1 MSKGT
6 IKKNKTLT
14 NIIIIIIGVIIIIII
29 IVIIIIITPIV
40 SFWFILASYDICEQ
54 VFIYYLE
61 KIETY

>member
-14 NIIIIIIGVIIIIII
+14 NIIIIIIIGVVIIIIII
-29 IVIIIIITPIV
+29 IAPIV

-54 VFIYYLE
+54 VFICYLE

>member
-14 NIIIIIIGVIIIIII
+14 NIIIIIIGVIIII
-29 IVIIIIITPIV
+29 IIIIITPIV

>member
-6 IKKNKTLT
+6 IKKNKTLK
-14 NIIIIIIGVIIIIII
+14 NIIIIIIIGVVIIIIII
-29 IVIIIIITPIV
+29 IIIIIAPIV

-54 VFIYYLE
+54 VFICYLE

>member
-14 NIIIIIIGVIIIIII
+14 NIIIIIIGVII
-29 IVIIIIITPIV
+29 IIIIITPIV

>member
-29 IVIIIIITPIV
+29 IIIITPIV

-54 VFIYYLE
+54 VFICYLE

>member
-6 IKKNKTLT
+6 IKKNKTLK
-14 NIIIIIIGVIIIIII
+14 NIIIIIIIGVVIIIIII
-29 IVIIIIITPIV
+29 IIIIAPIV

-54 VFIYYLE
+54 VFICYLE

>member
-29 IVIIIIITPIV
+29 ITPIV

-54 VFIYYLE
+54 VFIYYL
-61 KIETY
+61 

>member
-14 NIIIIIIGVIIIIII
+14 NIIIIIIIGVVIIIIII
-29 IVIIIIITPIV
+29 IIIIAPIV

-54 VFIYYLE
+54 VFICYLE

>member
-6 IKKNKTLT
+6 IKKNKTLK
-14 NIIIIIIGVIIIIII
+14 NIIIIIIIGVVIIIIII
-29 IVIIIIITPIV
+29 IIIAPIV

-54 VFIYYLE
+54 VFICYLE

>member
-14 NIIIIIIGVIIIIII
+14 NIIIIIIIGVVIIIIII
-29 IVIIIIITPIV
+29 IIIAPIV

-54 VFIYYLE
+54 VFICYLE

>member
-6 IKKNKTLT
+6 IKKNKTLK
-14 NIIIIIIGVIIIIII
+14 NIIIIIIIGVVIIIIII
-29 IVIIIIITPIV
+29 IIAPIV

-54 VFIYYLE
+54 VFICYLE

>member
-14 NIIIIIIGVIIIIII
+14 NIIIIIIGVIII
-29 IVIIIIITPIV
+29 IIIIITPIV

>member
-14 NIIIIIIGVIIIIII
+14 NIIIIIIIGVVIIIIII
-29 IVIIIIITPIV
+29 IIAPIV

-54 VFIYYLE
+54 VFICYLE